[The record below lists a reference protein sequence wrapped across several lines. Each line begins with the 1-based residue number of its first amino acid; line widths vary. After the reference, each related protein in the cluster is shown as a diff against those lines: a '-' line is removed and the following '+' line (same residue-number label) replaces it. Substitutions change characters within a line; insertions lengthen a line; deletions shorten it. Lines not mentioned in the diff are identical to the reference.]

1 MTTGSVD
8 AFAARVRAEYREMPG
23 LSLTALQVSRLCG
36 IHLTLCE
43 GVLQQLVVNG
53 VLYRS
58 STGMYVAAPRTR
70 DRA

>member
-1 MTTGSVD
+1 VTTGSVD

-23 LSLTALQVSRLCG
+23 LSLTATQVSRLCG

-43 GVLQQLVVNG
+43 RVLQQLVLSG

-58 STGMYVAAPRTR
+58 SAGAYVAAPQIR
-70 DRA
+70 DRT